1 MSDLSSIEKC
11 KLEKILEMGS
21 GYVLHFTDRTFQEF
35 ILENTAINIDEDKY
49 KCSGTSKANRLRE
62 FWKQELNSTI
72 GKVTLAMLEVWKVKR
87 QEISLYEQ
95 TLYDE
100 CWQLS
105 QGLIQRDQNNEQTTE
120 VAIDIHFKEIQKNI
134 IEQIDLA
141 KFTIW
146 VAVAWFTDRVLFQKL
161 VDKKNQGVNIQLII
175 IDDQIN
181 ESSGLKYEEKF
192 EAFRIKKSGTYE
204 NMMHNK
210 FCIIDLKIVIHGSY
224 NWTNRAKFNNET
236 IEVVSSH
243 EVAEKFSDQF
253 IQLKRTALG

>member
-1 MSDLSSIEKC
+1 MSDLSSLEKC
-11 KLEKILEMGS
+11 KIEKILEMGS

-35 ILENTAINIDEDKY
+35 ILENIAINIDEDKY

-62 FWKQELNSTI
+62 FWKQEPNSTV
-72 GKVTLAMLEVWKVKR
+72 GKITLAMLEIWKVKR
-87 QEISLYEQ
+87 QEISLSEQ
-95 TLYDE
+95 TIYDE

-105 QGLIQRDQNNEQTTE
+105 QELIQRGENNKQTTE
-120 VAIDIHFKEIQKNI
+120 VAIDIHFKGIQKNI

-146 VAVAWFTDRVLFQKL
+146 VAVAWFTDRVLFKKL

-175 IDDQIN
+175 IDDRIN
-181 ESSGLKYEEKF
+181 ESSGLKYEE
-192 EAFRIKKSGTYE
+192 EVEVFRIKKSGVHE
-204 NMMHNK
+204 NLMHNK
-210 FCIIDLKIVIHGSY
+210 FCVIDLKTVIHGSY

-236 IEVVSSH
+236 IEIVSSR

-253 IQLKRTALG
+253 IQLKRTALD